1 MVMII
6 ITIRDI
12 TVKAAENPITEV
24 HTLTTITMDIITVI
38 IITIIMVTIIIITI
52 MKMTAVIR
60 SQHLYLVF

>member
-1 MVMII
+1 MYISYL
-6 ITIRDI
+6 
-12 TVKAAENPITEV
+12 NQLNTEV
-24 HTLTTITMDIITVI
+24 HYGISLTTITMDIITVI